1 MFKKILTKNILAI
14 GRLFWETLYTNGD
27 CSMDGMSERMLV
39 GWMDWWMNGLS
50 DGISPGGSQ
59 KIL

>member
-1 MFKKILTKNILAI
+1 M
-14 GRLFWETLYTNGD
+14 NGD

-50 DGISPGGSQ
+50 DGISPGGGSQ